1 MLFHRK
7 QEPAFSVSRM
17 GLATGMLLGFS
28 TAIFLTVS
36 QLLWVAFSFLVI
48 SLVLY
53 SFLVFKTETR
63 HQLIP
68 CCPRK
73 EDEPEEE
80 VEDYEQELEE
90 EGVVEVGLTENVF

>member
-1 MLFHRK
+1 
-7 QEPAFSVSRM
+7 M

-28 TAIFLTVS
+28 TAIFLDVEV
-36 QLLWVAFSFLVI
+36 LLWIAISFLVI

-53 SFLVFKTETR
+53 SILIFKTQTR

-68 CCPRK
+68 CCPRR

-80 VEDYEQELEE
+80 VEDYEQELKE

>member
-1 MLFHRK
+1 
-7 QEPAFSVSRM
+7 M

-28 TAIFLTVS
+28 TALFLSVP
-36 QLLWVAFSFLVI
+36 QLLWVAFSFLIV
-48 SLVLY
+48 SLVAY
-53 SFLVFKTETR
+53 SFLIFKTETP

-73 EDEPEEE
+73 PDEPEEE
-80 VEDYEQELEE
+80 EENYEQELEE